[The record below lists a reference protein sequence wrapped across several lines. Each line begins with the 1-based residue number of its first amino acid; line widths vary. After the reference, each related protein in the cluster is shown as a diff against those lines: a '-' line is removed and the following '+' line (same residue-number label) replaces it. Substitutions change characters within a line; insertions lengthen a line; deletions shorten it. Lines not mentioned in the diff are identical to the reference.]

1 MHVEAQQ
8 AEPELL
14 SDAIRRVLDRH
25 DQRLYP
31 REDAWRQHT
40 AAARD
45 FQAAYERI
53 AATMS
58 GADRGRYIDGL
69 EL

>member
-1 MHVEAQQ
+1 M
-8 AEPELL
+8 P
-14 SDAIRRVLDRH
+14 I
-25 DQRLYP
+25 P
-31 REDAWRQHT
+31 REDASRQHT

-45 FQAAYERI
+45 FQAAYELI

-58 GADRGRYIDGL
+58 GADLGRYIGGL